1 MERRNDHME
10 NQGTRPDILERIVQA
25 KQAEVTAARREIPLN
40 RLRETAE
47 ARHDVRPFFEA
58 LKAPGPSGV
67 NIVAEIKRASPSK
80 GIIRKDLDPG
90 RLAESYA
97 AGGARAISVL
107 TEKSFFLGSADDL
120 KQARL
125 ASGLPVLRKDFIF
138 CDYQIYESAA
148 MGADAVLLIV
158 RILDPQRL
166 VDLIQLASSLRLTA
180 LVEIY
185 TAAELESA
193 TRAGAQ
199 LVGINNRN
207 LTSFESDLGHTLK
220 FLPLLQPGQV
230 AVAASGIRAREDIR
244 RYQSH
249 GAFNFLIGESLVRS
263 ENPAGFLKMLQ
274 GEKDHGEE

>member
-1 MERRNDHME
+1 M
-10 NQGTRPDILERIVQA
+10 
-25 KQAEVTAARREIPLN
+25 TAAQREISLN
-40 RLRETAE
+40 RLREAAE
-47 ARHDVRPFFEA
+47 ARQDVRPFFDA

-80 GIIRKDLDPG
+80 GVIRKDLDPS

-158 RILDPQRL
+158 RILDQQQACGP
-166 VDLIQLASSLRLTA
+166 D
-180 LVEIY
+180 
-185 TAAELESA
+185 
-193 TRAGAQ
+193 
-199 LVGINNRN
+199 
-207 LTSFESDLGHTLK
+207 
-220 FLPLLQPGQV
+220 
-230 AVAASGIRAREDIR
+230 
-244 RYQSH
+244 
-249 GAFNFLIGESLVRS
+249 
-263 ENPAGFLKMLQ
+263 PAGLVPEAGGPGGNLHR
-274 GEKDHGEE
+274 GRPRGPPPAPALSWSASTTAT

>member
-1 MERRNDHME
+1 ME
-10 NQGTRPDILERIVQA
+10 NKGATPDILERIVQA
-25 KQAEVTAARREIPLN
+25 KQAEVTAAQREISLN
-40 RLRETAE
+40 RLREAAD
-47 ARHDVRPFFEA
+47 ARHDVRPFFDS

-80 GIIRKDLDPG
+80 GVICKDLDPG
-90 RLAESYA
+90 RLAECYA

-107 TEKSFFLGSADDL
+107 TEKNFFHGSADDL

-158 RILDPQRL
+158 RILDQQRL
-166 VDLIQLASSLRLTA
+166 LGLIQLASSLRLAA

-185 TAAELESA
+185 TETDLEAAA
-193 TRAGAQ
+193 RAGAQ

-207 LTSFESDLGHTLK
+207 LKSFETDLGHTLK

-230 AVAASGIRAREDIR
+230 AVAASGIRTREDIQ
-244 RYQSH
+244 RYQAH
-249 GAFNFLIGESLVRS
+249 GVFNFLIGESLVRS
-263 ENPAGFLKMLQ
+263 ETPAAFLNYLQ
-274 GEKDHGEE
+274 GVHA

>member
-1 MERRNDHME
+1 MPN
-10 NQGTRPDILERIVQA
+10 DILDRIVQA
-25 KQAEVTAARREIPLN
+25 KQAEVTAAQRGLPLN
-40 RLRETAE
+40 RLREAAE
-47 ARHDVRPFFEA
+47 ARQDVRPFFEA

-67 NIVAEIKRASPSK
+67 NIIAEIKRASPSK
-80 GIIRKDLDPG
+80 GVIRQDLDPG

-107 TEKSFFLGSADDL
+107 TEKRFFLGSADDL

-138 CDYQIYESAA
+138 CDYQLYESAA

-158 RILDPQRL
+158 RILDQQRL
-166 VDLIQLASSLRLTA
+166 GDLIQLASTLRLAA

-185 TAAELESA
+185 TEADLATAA
-193 TRAGAQ
+193 RAGAR

-207 LTSFESDLGHTLK
+207 LTSFETDLGHTLK

-230 AVAASGIRAREDIR
+230 AVAASGIRSREEIR
-244 RYQSH
+244 HYQAH
-249 GAFNFLIGESLVRS
+249 GVCNFLIGESLVLS
-263 ENPAGFLKMLQ
+263 ETPAAFLKMLQ
-274 GEKDHGEE
+274 GEKDHVGE

>member
-1 MERRNDHME
+1 MA
-10 NQGTRPDILERIVQA
+10 PDILERIVQA
-25 KQAEVTAARREIPLN
+25 KQSEVTAARREISLN
-40 RLRETAE
+40 RLRAAAE

-67 NIVAEIKRASPSK
+67 NIIAEIKRASPSK
-80 GIIRKDLDPG
+80 GVIRQDLDPG

-107 TEKSFFLGSADDL
+107 TEKRFFLGSADDL

-125 ASGLPVLRKDFIF
+125 ASDLPVLRKDFIF
-138 CDYQIYESAA
+138 CDYQLYESAA

-158 RILDPQRL
+158 RILDQQKL
-166 VDLIQLASSLRLTA
+166 VDLIQLASTLRLAA

-185 TAAELESA
+185 TEADLAAA
-193 TRAGAQ
+193 ARAGAR

-207 LTSFESDLGHTLK
+207 LTSFETDLGHTLK

-230 AVAASGIRAREDIR
+230 AVAASGIRSREEIR
-244 RYQSH
+244 HYQAH
-249 GAFNFLIGESLVRS
+249 GVCNFLIGESLVLS
-263 ENPAGFLKMLQ
+263 ETPAAFLKMLQ
-274 GEKDHGEE
+274 GEKDHVGE

>member
-1 MERRNDHME
+1 MA
-10 NQGTRPDILERIVQA
+10 PDILERIVQA
-25 KQAEVTAARREIPLN
+25 KQAEVASAQRKISLN
-40 RLRETAE
+40 RLRDAAE
-47 ARHDVRPFFEA
+47 ARQDVRPFFDA
-58 LKAPGPSGV
+58 LKVPGPSSV
-67 NIVAEIKRASPSK
+67 NIIAEIKRASPSK
-80 GIIRKDLDPG
+80 GVIRKDLDPG

-125 ASGLPVLRKDFIF
+125 ASDLPVLRKDFIF

-166 VDLIQLASSLRLTA
+166 VDLIQLASSLRLAA

-185 TAAELESA
+185 TEADLAATA
-193 TRAGAQ
+193 RAGAR

-207 LTSFESDLGHTLK
+207 LRSFETDLGHTLK

-230 AVAASGIRAREDIR
+230 AVAASGIRTRRDIR
-244 RYQSH
+244 RYQAH
-249 GAFNFLIGESLVRS
+249 GVFNFLIGESLVLS
-263 ENPAGFLKMLQ
+263 ETPAAFLKYLR
-274 GEKDHGEE
+274 GKKDHVGG

>member
-1 MERRNDHME
+1 ME
-10 NQGTRPDILERIVQA
+10 NKSMAPDILERIVQA
-25 KQAEVTAARREIPLN
+25 KQAEVTAAQQEIPLN
-40 RLRETAE
+40 RLREMAE
-47 ARHDVRPFFEA
+47 ARHDVRPFFDA

-67 NIVAEIKRASPSK
+67 NIIAEIKRASPSR
-80 GIIRKDLDPG
+80 GLIRKDLDPG

-166 VDLIQLASSLRLTA
+166 GDLIQLAATLRLAA

-185 TAAELESA
+185 TEADIEAAA
-193 TRAGAQ
+193 RAGAQ

-207 LTSFESDLGHTLK
+207 LTSFETDLGHTLK
-220 FLPLLQPGQV
+220 CLPLLQPGQV
-230 AVAASGIRAREDIR
+230 AVAASGIRTREDIQH
-244 RYQSH
+244 YQAH
-249 GAFNFLIGESLVRS
+249 GVFNFLIGESLVLS
-263 ENPAGFLKMLQ
+263 ENPVGFLKMLQ
-274 GEKDHGEE
+274 GEKDHAGE